1 MELGKEAIPQGT
13 LKILNIADIKVGQR
27 FRENLG
33 NIDDLAASMRDKGV
47 LQPITV
53 STEMKLLAGGRRIAA
68 AQLAGLTKIPAL
80 LRKLEKT
87 NEELDSREI
96 ELIENINRK
105 DFEWYEQDR
114 LIAEIDRLY
123 KEKNIAWE
131 VTETGGM
138 KPGWSGRRTAE
149 LLGKSVQS
157 VATSIKRAAAVEAIP
172 ELAEY
177 KTADD
182 AMKVIRGMEEEVIIQ
197 EMRDRQRDPNNQ
209 TLDRGMKRMLQL
221 ADSNYIVGDTFK
233 GLAELRST
241 GSVSIIECDPPYG
254 IDLTKQKRSKD
265 DVVSTVHGYQEITA
279 EDYPAFLTKLANE
292 LYRVAGTHCW
302 LVFWFGPTWHTEV
315 RSALKTAGW
324 QVDDIPC
331 IWVKETGQTMSP
343 ELYLGRA
350 YEPFFMCRKGNPTL
364 MKRGRLNVFRY
375 PGALK
380 KYHPTERPVDLI
392 EDVLGTLGVPASI
405 VLVPFLG
412 SGATIRAA
420 YNLGMKVFG
429 FDSDPKY
436 KDQFMLAVEED
447 TRRLG
452 EDTTGEDN
460 GE

>member
-1 MELGKEAIPQGT
+1 MELSKEVIPQGT
-13 LKILNIADIKVGQR
+13 LKVLNISDIILGER
-27 FRENLG
+27 FRKAYNAIPE
-33 NIDDLAASMRDKGV
+33 LAESIKDKGI

-53 STEMKLLAGGRRIAA
+53 NTKLELQAGGRRLAA
-68 AQLAGLTKIPAL
+68 AKLAGLTKIPAL
-80 LRKLEKT
+80 VRKSEGILDLREV
-87 NEELDSREI
+87 
-96 ELIENINRK
+96 ELIENIFRENLNWH
-105 DFEWYEQDR
+105 EEAA

-123 KEKNIAWE
+123 KEKHIAWE
-131 VTETGGM
+131 PTESGGM

-157 VATSIKRAAAVEAIP
+157 VANAIRLANSVEVIP
-172 ELAEY
+172 ELADY

-182 AMKVIRGMEEEVIIQ
+182 ALKVIRNMEEEVIVQ

-209 TLDRGMKRMLQL
+209 TLDRGLKRMLQL
-221 ADSNYIVGDTFK
+221 ADSNYIIGDTFK
-233 GLAELRST
+233 GMAELRT
-241 GSVSIIECDPPYG
+241 GGSVSIIECDPPYG

-279 EDYPAFLTKLANE
+279 EDYPTFLTKLTTE
-292 LYRVAGTHCW
+292 LYRVANQHCW
-302 LVFWFGPTWHTEV
+302 LVFWFGPTWHSEV
-315 RSALKTAGW
+315 RDALKTAGW

-331 IWVKETGQTMSP
+331 VWVKETGQTMSP

-350 YEPFFMCRKGNPTL
+350 YEPFFMCRKGSPTL

-375 PGALK
+375 PGESR

-429 FDSDPKY
+429 WDSDPKY
-436 KDQFMLAVEED
+436 KNKFMLAVEED
-447 TRRLG
+447 ARRLTGETEG
-452 EDTTGEDN
+452 EDDGA
-460 GE
+460 